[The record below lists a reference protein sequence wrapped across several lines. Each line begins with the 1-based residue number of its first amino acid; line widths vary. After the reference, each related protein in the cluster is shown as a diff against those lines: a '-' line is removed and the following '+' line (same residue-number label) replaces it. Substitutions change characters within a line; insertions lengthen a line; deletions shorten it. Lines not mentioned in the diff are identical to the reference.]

1 MQAHEKAEE
10 AKDNTVAN
18 AEECVDGERKVMFW
32 RDGGWRRGARAR
44 LGISRHLSRIS
55 PHFLRTI
62 TRCDCMV
69 ADRGRQSPKG
79 CVDQAARRDLP
90 IVVVVVVVVVFCLQ
104 EGPTDETMG
113 TGDMVLRRLLAE
125 GEASWCSVVQAL
137 APLAYGRDAG
147 DIPV

>member
-69 ADRGRQSPKG
+69 ADWGRRSPKG

-90 IVVVVVVVVVFCLQ
+90 VAVVVVCSQ
-104 EGPTDETMG
+104 EGPTVEAME

-125 GEASWCSVVQAL
+125 GEALRCSVVQAL
-137 APLAYGRDAG
+137 TPLAYGRAAE